1 MEIAVLALGCFWG
14 PEIKFSKIDGIIK
27 TEVGYCGGNSSIT
40 TYKEVCT
47 GNTNHAEVV
56 KLDFD
61 EKIITYEKILKIFFQ
76 IHDPTTL
83 NSQGPDFGTQYRSEI
98 FYLNDNQ
105 KMIAEKVL
113 NEVNERLSG
122 KVVTKISLLKNY
134 CPAEEY
140 HQKYLESLHIPG
152 AIFFDID
159 ENSRKDTALPHML
172 VDQMSWDK
180 IVSNMGI
187 KKNDEIVI
195 YDNSDVISSCRGW
208 FNFIYYG
215 HDPKLINV
223 LNGGLRKWLK
233 EKKKV
238 TDEISNIDK
247 SDYKGSERKDLVKS
261 KQAIDQNIDEK
272 IFTLID
278 ARSRERFEGKIPEP
292 RKGLRSGCIKNSFCI
307 PFNDCLNDDKTF
319 KNKDQLKKIFK
330 TSIENLEQKKIVFSC
345 GSGVT
350 ACVLALAYSLINDKY
365 LPCIYDGSW
374 AEYGLI

>member
-27 TEVGYCGGNSSIT
+27 TEVGYCGGDSSIT

-61 EKIITYEKILKIFFQ
+61 EKTITYEKILKIFFQ

-140 HQKYLESLHIPG
+140 HQKYLEK
-152 AIFFDID
+152 
-159 ENSRKDTALPHML
+159 R
-172 VDQMSWDK
+172 
-180 IVSNMGI
+180 
-187 KKNDEIVI
+187 
-195 YDNSDVISSCRGW
+195 
-208 FNFIYYG
+208 
-215 HDPKLINV
+215 
-223 LNGGLRKWLK
+223 
-233 EKKKV
+233 
-238 TDEISNIDK
+238 
-247 SDYKGSERKDLVKS
+247 
-261 KQAIDQNIDEK
+261 
-272 IFTLID
+272 
-278 ARSRERFEGKIPEP
+278 
-292 RKGLRSGCIKNSFCI
+292 
-307 PFNDCLNDDKTF
+307 
-319 KNKDQLKKIFK
+319 
-330 TSIENLEQKKIVFSC
+330 
-345 GSGVT
+345 
-350 ACVLALAYSLINDKY
+350 
-365 LPCIYDGSW
+365 
-374 AEYGLI
+374 